1 MLGCFVGPPDTAARG
16 VPERF
21 LGKSPVKPE
30 AGPVEPLTDKEAE
43 KSVPNGTTSAEP
55 MEIDS

>member
-1 MLGCFVGPPDTAARG
+1 MLGCFVGPPDVAARG
-16 VPERF
+16 VPDRF
-21 LGKSPVKPE
+21 LGKSTVKTE
-30 AGPVEPLTDKEAE
+30 TSSEQATE